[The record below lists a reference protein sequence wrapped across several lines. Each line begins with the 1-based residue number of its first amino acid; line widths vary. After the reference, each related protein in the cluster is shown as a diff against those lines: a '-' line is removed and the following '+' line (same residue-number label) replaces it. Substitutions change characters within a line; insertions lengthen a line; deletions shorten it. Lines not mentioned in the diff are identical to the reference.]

1 MCSSRRV
8 SERGRRHPVAT
19 TEPITINVDPEAARI
34 FKSASPEE
42 RRKLELKFTLQ
53 VLGTTQR
60 QQSLEELAREVS
72 RKAQERGLTP
82 EILQEFLEDE

>member
-1 MCSSRRV
+1 M
-8 SERGRRHPVAT
+8 AA

-34 FKSASPEE
+34 FKNASAEQ

-53 VLGTTQR
+53 VLGTTQ
-60 QQSLEELAREVS
+60 QQLSLEELAREVS

-82 EILQEFLEDE
+82 EILQDILDDE

>member
-1 MCSSRRV
+1 M
-8 SERGRRHPVAT
+8 GAT
-19 TEPITINVDPEAARI
+19 ESITLNVDPEAARI
-34 FKSASPEE
+34 FKNASPEE

-72 RKAQERGLTP
+72 RKAHERGLTP
-82 EILQEFLEDE
+82 EILQDILNEE

>member
-1 MCSSRRV
+1 M
-8 SERGRRHPVAT
+8 AA
-19 TEPITINVDPEAARI
+19 TEPITINVDAEAARI

-53 VLGTTQR
+53 LLGTGQQQ

-82 EILQEFLEDE
+82 EILQDILDDE